1 MTTHPDTYAA
11 LKQVFHEPSRM
22 ALVTALSARTAGA
35 SFGELKSWCNL
46 TDGNLNR
53 HLKALR
59 DAGVVRVCKV
69 NGSARSHTQIE
80 MTPAGK
86 EQFLQYLQAL
96 ERALQTTADTL
107 AIPQTPTAALPL
119 LNGSISHSFFA

>member
-22 ALVTALSARTAGA
+22 ALVTALCSRSAGA

-46 TDGNLNR
+46 TDGNLNC

-59 DAGVVRVCKV
+59 EADVICVSKI
-69 NGSARSHTQIE
+69 NGKARSHTQIKI
-80 MTPAGK
+80 TDAGK
-86 EQFLQYLQAL
+86 EQFLQYLHAL
-96 ERALQTTADTL
+96 ERALQTTADSL
-107 AIPQTPTAALPL
+107 AIQSATPEAMPI
-119 LNGSISHSFFA
+119 LNISTSH